1 MKKFLAIFSLPLLL
15 MLSSYTAMLASWAS
29 TVDAPSFGGHRP
41 PESDQ
46 KAASET
52 VVDPPPP
59 PVANSRTGGEIDL
72 LSIRGR

>member
-1 MKKFLAIFSLPLLL
+1 MKKLLAIFSLPLLL
-15 MLSSYTAMLASWAS
+15 MLSSCTAMLASWAS

-52 VVDPPPP
+52 VVDPQPMP
-59 PVANSRTGGEIDL
+59 ED
-72 LSIRGR
+72 